1 MPSIISGRFCKELNL
16 NKSTKIWLNTLAGL
30 TLTALLFYSI
40 WLQVK
45 GQLTQ
50 VEAVS
55 FWEGHYAFLLAA
67 LLLMPVNLSIEVSKW
82 KLLAGSAQPIS
93 AVQAWK
99 SYLAGIALSFLT
111 PNRIG
116 EYPGRILYLKRKNTI
131 RLISVAILGAFAQ
144 FITLFVYGTIGLAY
158 YNSQFSGWW
167 QKLVLVGTSCTLLV
181 LMLLFLRFESW
192 AKRLENVSVLRRFQ
206 TYGKLIKRFTKRE
219 QFAVLGLSLLRF
231 LVYSFQFLL
240 LLQWM
245 NISLFTTSGWMMT
258 ILYFW
263 VIAIIPSIAFSE
275 LGIRGQVSLFL
286 FQPYTQNNL
295 GILSAAVV
303 LWCINLI
310 VPALLGSILLLRVRF
325 LR

>member
-50 VEAVS
+50 VQAVS
-55 FWEGHYAFLLAA
+55 FWDGQYAFLLAT
-67 LLLMPVNLSIEVSKW
+67 LLLMPVNLSIEVYKW

-99 SYLAGIALSFLT
+99 SYLAGIALSLLT

-144 FITLFVYGTIGLAY
+144 FIALFVYGTIGLAY
-158 YNSQFSGWW
+158 YNSQFPGWW
-167 QKLVLVGTSCTLLV
+167 QKLVLVGTACTLVIL
-181 LMLLFLRFESW
+181 LLLFLRFESW
-192 AKRLENVSVLRRFQ
+192 AKRLENFSVLRRFQ

-245 NISLFTTSGWMMT
+245 NISLFTTGGWMMT

-263 VIAIIPSIAFSE
+263 AIAVIPSIAFAE

-286 FQPYTQNNL
+286 FHPYTQNNL